1 LICATISEIFDN
13 QGGDRDL
20 MVLPIKKYRNI
31 WKVVFLAANNRRIL
45 LAAKNTPA
53 PDKPNI
59 LWVIRP
65 SNPPYKVAARGVM
78 LFFGFVPRGTAK
90 RAPVTSIEKR
100 FGLDNSSSRGLA
112 HLVVA
117 ALPKIPVCALK
128 IGDRTSTTDVTRGS
142 CTGFRRARSFRVWGL
157 GGRVEEGAHED
168 EPPWFYLIYFT
179 RLRPEI
185 SVISVS
191 IFSPPSNSF
200 RIRKNIGNGRN
211 PIFIWQNG
219 LSRKWQFM
227 YRGRLFAESSRRG
240 LKPRALLP
248 KRWIYPEI
256 WIPNLTQFTQGFRP
270 PIVPILLQ
278 DRGVGPVDYS
288 LNAEY
293 TLTYGFQTPSNLLK
307 DQDLQMCRF
316 HYRTEAWA
324 P

>member
-168 EPPWFYLIYFT
+168 EPLWFLVIFVHGCGCNLGNFWNLVNDPFPAKTHKIKNMEMEMAEIQYLYG
-179 RLRPEI
+179 
-185 SVISVS
+185 
-191 IFSPPSNSF
+191 
-200 RIRKNIGNGRN
+200 RIDSRN
-211 PIFIWQNG
+211 
-219 LSRKWQFM
+219 
-227 YRGRLFAESSRRG
+227 Y
-240 LKPRALLP
+240 
-248 KRWIYPEI
+248 
-256 WIPNLTQFTQGFRP
+256 
-270 PIVPILLQ
+270 
-278 DRGVGPVDYS
+278 
-288 LNAEY
+288 
-293 TLTYGFQTPSNLLK
+293 
-307 DQDLQMCRF
+307 
-316 HYRTEAWA
+316 H
-324 P
+324 